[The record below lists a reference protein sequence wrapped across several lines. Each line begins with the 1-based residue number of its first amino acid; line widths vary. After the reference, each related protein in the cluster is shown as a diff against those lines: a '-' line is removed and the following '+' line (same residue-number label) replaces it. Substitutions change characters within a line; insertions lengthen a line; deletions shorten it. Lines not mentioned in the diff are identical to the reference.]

1 MTATSPVKVGIVGLG
16 RWAKV
21 LTRAAAKSDKIR
33 IIAGYS
39 RSADTRAA
47 FAKETGVPAAP
58 DMQTLLADPAVKGV
72 ILSIAPET
80 RIVDITHEIAPR
92 DIGQGAFVLR
102 HALPWFP
109 RETINL
115 AVVDPGVG
123 SARRIVAGKY
133 QGQYVVAPD
142 NGLLTWV
149 QRDLSL
155 EAMHVV
161 EDRRYFLPK
170 VSNTFQGRD
179 ILAPVAAHL
188 AKGVELRL
196 LGPPAERIELL
207 SVPHRAERTDNGWRG
222 QIVYVDRFG
231 NLITNL
237 HRDQLF
243 PSAGPPMAWDIFASR
258 RTGAA
263 SGSRPSAPTASSASS
278 RARTPHGTR
287 TATTIASSIP
297 G

>member
-1 MTATSPVKVGIVGLG
+1 MAG
-16 RWAKV
+16 
-21 LTRAAAKSDKIR
+21 R
-33 IIAGYS
+33 II
-39 RSADTRAA
+39 
-47 FAKETGVPAAP
+47 
-58 DMQTLLADPAVKGV
+58 TLLTDFGARDPYIAAVKGV

-109 RETINL
+109 RETIHL

-243 PSAGPPMAWDIFASR
+243 PSAGPPMAWDIFVNGESVGAIG
-258 RTGAA
+258 RTFRDAKPGEPVAMIGSA
-263 SGSRPSAPTASSASS
+263 ELLEVAVRDGSAQALLGSGLELVVE
-278 RARTPHGTR
+278 ARQR
-287 TATTIASSIP
+287 
-297 G
+297 